1 MKKIEPNSVTLGTKR
16 VLRLLAAGS
25 LGLLALLAGSRPGVV
40 GAAPAAISVSL
51 SSSTVAEADDY
62 ATQILGDPWDM
73 SNPDDTDWL
82 DHMTRPTFNGGI
94 FDATTTGQVGG
105 IMLQYQGWDT
115 AADYIGER
123 SGPNYP
129 IPSGRYSHLRLRM
142 YSSVAD
148 RMIVYWFRTHTFGQ
162 VGGTSN
168 VIPTQPG
175 WHIYDI
181 DLNAAGNPGNG
192 TWSNE
197 NWSGLTLNTTFGL
210 GHTGVDIKLDWA
222 RLVPATGPGNTNTT
236 ISWSGGGGPVSLYVT
251 GPSGGDE
258 MLIASNLP
266 ASDSYNWSAGTA
278 LAPGSYHIHAVSG
291 GATGSSGTLI
301 VNNAP
306 VLDITAPSP
315 SSGEDYAN
323 TQLGSSWNLTT
334 LTDIHQQVQS
344 IAGIFNIIL
353 APGFLQASGNADPAM
368 EFLANDGVHSIDTHR
383 YHYFN
388 YNQYLNAPNPDA
400 SPNGQFS
407 QWNAGPR
414 VIWAQAPPPGQGYNW
429 SATQTQ
435 IQWYNRWQKVSLDL
449 NSYPTDPGYHGPS
462 WASTNRAAVL
472 RFDPHEND
480 VYGVSVYPAFFQI
493 NGVRLTA
500 DPRVS
505 PGGKT
510 TISWTPGKTAGS
522 VAISYNNGQGVSG
535 TAGTAS
541 LASGGFV
548 WQVPANL
555 PQGRYTISIF
565 ANDGLNT
572 FTQVAR
578 APLLVNCA
586 TGCGQQYTDTPPANP
601 FYTFISNL
609 TARGVVEG
617 FGDNT
622 FQPYTNATR
631 ALLAKWVVLARG
643 LPINAAGGPHFV
655 DIPSTDPMYPYIETA
670 VNAGF
675 ISGYS
680 DRTFR
685 PYNTVTRGQMAKII
699 VQGLGLPINTAGGPH
714 FHDVDRANPFYAEI
728 ETIYNRGLVSG
739 YADGNFRWG
748 SNNSRGQLTK
758 VLSNAISR

>member
-1 MKKIEPNSVTLGTKR
+1 MRTVPNRAVLPTR
-16 VLRLLAAGS
+16 WPLRLLLIAVMGVLAVVAGR
-25 LGLLALLAGSRPGVV
+25 GPAPV
-40 GAAPAAISVSL
+40 GAAPNAGITVSVTSNPI
-51 SSSTVAEADDY
+51 AESDDY

-73 SNPDDTDWL
+73 NNPDDADWL
-82 DHMTRPTFNGGI
+82 NHMTRPTYSNGVFSANTTAQDSSI
-94 FDATTTGQVGG
+94 F
-105 IMLQYQGWDT
+105 LQYQGWDS
-115 AADYIGER
+115 AADYLGER

-129 IPSGRYSHLRLRM
+129 IPQGRYSHLRFRM

-148 RMIVYWFRTHTFGQ
+148 QMVVFWFKTHNWTGQPNGQSDIV
-162 VGGTSN
+162 
-168 VIPTQPG
+168 PTQAG

-181 DLNAAGNPGNG
+181 DLNARANVGTGNFGADSWNG
-192 TWSNE
+192 LVLNPTWYQGHSNVNIQLDWVRLTPASGPTATI
-197 NWSGLTLNTTFGL
+197 NWSG
-210 GHTGVDIKLDWA
+210 
-222 RLVPATGPGNTNTT
+222 
-236 ISWSGGGGPVSLYVT
+236 SSSPVSLYVT
-251 GPSGGDE
+251 LGGGDE
-258 MLIASNLP
+258 FRIASNLP
-266 ASDSYNWSAGTA
+266 GSGSYTWAAGAA
-278 LAPGSYHIHAVSG
+278 LAPGTYAIHAVS
-291 GATGSSGTLI
+291 SSGSGTSGPLTI
-301 VNNAP
+301 NNAP
-306 VLDITAPSP
+306 VLNITAPSP
-315 SSGEDYAN
+315 SSGEDYATTN
-323 TQLGSSWNLTT
+323 LGYSWNLTT
-334 LTDIHQQVQS
+334 LTSLQPS
-344 IAGIFNIIL
+344 IQNVMGLFSYSFQ
-353 APGFLQASGNADPAM
+353 PGFLLATAGGDPQLN
-368 EFLANDGVHSIDTHR
+368 FLYNDGVHSIDTHR

-388 YNQYLNAPNPDA
+388 YNLYLGAPNPDQA
-400 SPNGQFS
+400 PDGQYS

-414 VIWAQAPPPGQGYNW
+414 LLWAPSPAVPSQYQA
-429 SATQTQ
+429 TETQ
-435 IQWYNRWQKVSLDL
+435 IQWYNRWQQVALDL
-449 NSYPTDPGYHGPS
+449 NSYPTDPSYSGPS
-462 WASTNRAAVL
+462 WAAAGRVSVF
-472 RFDPHEND
+472 RFDPQEND
-480 VYGVSVYPAFFQI
+480 RNGASVYPAFFQL

-510 TISWTPGKTAGS
+510 TISWTPGKTAGN
-522 VAISYNNGQGVSG
+522 VTIQYNNGQGVSG

-548 WQVPANL
+548 WQVPATL
-555 PQGRYTISIF
+555 PQGGYTISVVP
-565 ANDGLNT
+565 NDGLNT
-572 FTQVAR
+572 FSQVAR

-655 DIPSTDPMYPYIETA
+655 DVPTTDPFYPYIETA

-680 DRTFR
+680 DHSFR
-685 PYNTVTRGQMAKII
+685 PYNTVTRGQMAKIV

-714 FHDVDRANPFYAEI
+714 FTDVDRANPFYAEI

-739 YADGNFRWG
+739 YADGTFRWG
-748 SNNSRGQLTK
+748 NNNSRGQLTK